1 MKKSKHLSLPALR
14 CRMGDWVYYLTAM
27 PLQEISDRVRP
38 VTDMHT
44 SASLND
50 MLQREI
56 TKRKNDIARYLLLHS
71 QRFFSSIVVG
81 VYGGSPEWID
91 ISVDPKTISLEQLT
105 GEDAERINNTLGLLH
120 LSGDELLFAID
131 GQHRVEGIREVVS
144 RASDNGRDIGREE
157 VGVIFVAHTRNAE
170 GLIRTRRLFS
180 TLNRYAKPVSPGEI
194 VALDEDDAFAIVT
207 RRLMDEH
214 PLLRNDRAR
223 AHKQVSIPPNDK
235 KSFTTMLTVYNIGIT
250 LCNGLRQNWK
260 KKELTSNKPSDEII
274 EGIYNVCAA
283 FWTCMA
289 VTFDEVDQ
297 VRKVHESI
305 AGLYRREDGGHVL
318 FRPAGQMAFARAVR
332 ALINLEF
339 SMKDAIQE
347 LSKLPYELSEDPWSG
362 VLWNPAT
369 KTMYS
374 TVSSQKVA
382 SELMVY
388 YTHHESETKAL
399 AAYRGALGNKD
410 AKLPE
415 ITLLD

>member
-1 MKKSKHLSLPALR
+1 MKKSKHISLPALR
-14 CRMGDWVYYLTAM
+14 CRMGDWIYYLTAM

-44 SASLND
+44 SASLNEL
-50 MLQREI
+50 LQREI
-56 TKRKNDIARYLLLHS
+56 TKRKNDIARYLLQHS

-91 ISVDPKTISLEQLT
+91 ITVDPKTISLEQLT
-105 GEDAERINNTLGLLH
+105 SEDAERINDTLGLLH
-120 LSGDELLFAID
+120 LSGEELLFAID

-144 RASDNGRDIGREE
+144 RLSDIGKEE

-223 AHKQVSIPPNDK
+223 AQKQVAISSKDK
-235 KSFTTMLTVYNIGIT
+235 NSFTTMLTVYNVGIT
-250 LCNGLRQNWK
+250 LCDRLRQDWK
-260 KKELTSNKPSDEII
+260 KKELISNKPSDKVIDD
-274 EGIYNVCAA
+274 IYNICAE

-289 VTFDEVDQ
+289 DDFGEVDEVRTQ
-297 VRKVHESI
+297 GNGV
-305 AGLYRREDGGHVL
+305 AGLYRRAGGGHVL

-332 ALINLEF
+332 ALINLDFPMAE
-339 SMKDAIQE
+339 AIE
-347 LSKLPYELSEDPWSG
+347 KLSRLPYELSEDPWIG
-362 VLWNPAT
+362 VLWNPAS

-374 TVSSQKVA
+374 TVFSQEVAAMLMLFYIHQA
-382 SELMVY
+382 SETDAL
-388 YTHHESETKAL
+388 KA
-399 AAYRGALGNKD
+399 YSNALGIAD

-415 ITLLD
+415 VTLR